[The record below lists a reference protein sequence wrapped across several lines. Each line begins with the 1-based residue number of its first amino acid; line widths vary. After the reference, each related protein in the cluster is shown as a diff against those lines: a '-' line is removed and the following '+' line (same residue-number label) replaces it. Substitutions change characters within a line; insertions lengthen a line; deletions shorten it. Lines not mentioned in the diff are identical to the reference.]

1 MVSVL
6 RVAALLAILVPLG
19 TASAREYQ
27 TQDSCDGFPKV
38 FLKTR
43 PGLCVGLVASHLG
56 FARGVA
62 AIGHDVFVLDM
73 CGWRKGQGRLLR
85 LKQDGHAPPEVLL
98 SGLDEPSALVSGTD
112 GALYMGVAG
121 RIVRV
126 DLSGTK
132 PEMRDVVTGLP
143 ETGRH
148 PLTALAFAPDGQL
161 YINIGSAT
169 DHCETPDGDA
179 PDVQKACPETAQNPP
194 RASIMSVRPGPN
206 PVVWKDTKL
215 VATGLRNSMGL
226 AVLPN
231 GTLVAAANAR
241 DAINKADPA
250 LSDTALPHDTYDVI
264 RPGAN
269 YGWPYCFE
277 DNQPSP
283 EYPHYACAGMEKPAF
298 LLPAHA
304 APLGLL
310 AYQGDALSD
319 LQGQLVLPYHG
330 YRKTGHRIMTLKISA
345 GGEPVGVPQPL
356 VWGWEGRTPLSP
368 AGAPVS
374 VAEMAD
380 GSLLVSEDHNG
391 TLLRIAKSDAHGET
405 H

>member
-1 MVSVL
+1 MLSVL
-6 RVAALLAILVPLG
+6 RIAALLAVLAPLG
-19 TASAREYQ
+19 AASARDYQ

-62 AIGHDVFVLDM
+62 TIGHDVFVLDM
-73 CGWRKGQGRLLR
+73 GGWRKGQGRLLR
-85 LKQDGHAPPEVLL
+85 LQQDGHAPVEVLL
-98 SGLDEPSALVSGTD
+98 SGFDKPSALVAGAD

-126 DLSGTK
+126 DLSGAK

-148 PLTALAFAPDGQL
+148 PLTALAFASDGQL

-169 DHCETPDGDA
+169 DHCETPDDDA
-179 PDVQKACPETAQNPP
+179 PDAQKACSETAQNPP
-194 RASIMSVRPGPN
+194 RASIVSVRPGPGA
-206 PVVWKDTKL
+206 VAWKDAKL

-231 GTLVAAANAR
+231 GTLVAAVNAR
-241 DAINKADPA
+241 DAINKADPN

-264 RPGAN
+264 RPGAD
-269 YGWPYCFE
+269 YGWPYCF
-277 DNQPSP
+277 DNNLPSP
-283 EYPHYACAGMEKPAF
+283 EYPHHACADMEKPAL

-310 AYQGDALSD
+310 AYQGDALPD
-319 LQGQLVLPYHG
+319 LQGQLVVPYHG

-345 GGEPVGVPQPL
+345 GGEPVGVPEPL

-374 VAEMAD
+374 VVEMAD
-380 GSLLVSEDHNG
+380 GSLLVSEDHNS
-391 TLLRIAKSDAHGET
+391 TLLRIAKSDVHGET